1 MFLLV
6 YPWHVF
12 SVSVLRLCLW
22 RLRSYVHPSALTL
35 PADAVRCPVR
45 KWHARCVVV
54 RGRLGWL
61 GGRGWA
67 FFELWLDSR
76 RWRVLGAGRHG
87 RKARHYRMGYWRS
100 QKSKTSRARHPHTNQ
115 CAKPEFTFIDKFKM
129 GCLSPWQRAVSS
141 SSVVGDSCLGVCLMY
156 IIISSCKIV
165 FV

>member
-1 MFLLV
+1 MCLCSGSVCDGSVHMFIHRL
-6 YPWHVF
+6 
-12 SVSVLRLCLW
+12 SLCL
-22 RLRSYVHPSALTL
+22 LMLCAARSGSDTR
-35 PADAVRCPVR
+35 AVLLYEDDLD
-45 KWHARCVVV
+45 
-54 RGRLGWL
+54 GGL

-87 RKARHYRMGYWRS
+87 RKARHDRMGYWRS